1 MLMVA
6 LTAEKFGQS
15 PYDYL
20 TGSQLRLSV
29 DYLCCTLILEAQ
41 TEAKNAHK
49 TPHNPPTAVSDGM

>member
-41 TEAKNAHK
+41 TEAKNAQNTH
-49 TPHNPPTAVSDGM
+49 GGL